1 MDGWAV
7 SRVDRPQTA
16 VYPPGAVLS
25 RGPITDHE
33 LVWMLHGT
41 AVLQTADAALDVP
54 PGVLLLLPPGVGHAL
69 QWDRAATSSHGYV
82 HFDVA
87 GAVPALQVPLRR
99 PMGAADPAAALCRFL
114 LDAGRRTAVDD
125 GVVRAAVR
133 VLLDVVLSGPGA
145 ADEPLPPAV
154 ALATAHL
161 RTAWAE
167 MPLRRVPVAELA
179 AAAHLSTS
187 QLTRVFGDWFGA
199 APAEVLEQARLDRAE
214 QLLLRSDLTVA
225 AIASACGFADA
236 AHLTHRF
243 RAQHG
248 LPPGRFRV
256 SAPAPPAARRP
267 RRLVDLVDA
276 LWTPPAP

>member
-1 MDGWAV
+1 MDAWTV

-25 RGPITDHE
+25 RGAISDHE

-41 AVLQTADAALDVP
+41 AVLRTAGTTVDVP
-54 PGVLLLLPPGVGHAL
+54 PGVLLLLPPGVAHTL
-69 QWDRAATSSHGYV
+69 LWDRSATSSHGYV
-82 HFDVA
+82 HFDVV
-87 GAVPALQVPLRR
+87 GATPGLPGPLRR
-99 PMGAADPAAALCRFL
+99 PMGGGDPSAALCRFL
-114 LDAGRRTAVDD
+114 LDAARRTVVDHA
-125 GVVRAAVR
+125 VVRAAVR
-133 VLLDVVLSGPGA
+133 VLLDVVLSDAGA
-145 ADEPLPPAV
+145 AAEPLPPAV
-154 ALATAHL
+154 ARATAHL
-161 RTAWAE
+161 RAAWAQ

-179 AAAHLSTS
+179 AAAHLSPS

-243 RAQHG
+243 RALHG

-256 SAPAPPAARRP
+256 SAPAPPGARRP

-276 LWTPPAP
+276 LWTPPGP